1 MNTESDALH
10 EQWRKERAE
19 ERRLK
24 KNAATK
30 AWQLAHPERVRSYWF
45 TEKGRATRD
54 AYEKSERGKEVR
66 RQSQLR
72 NKERIRERHRI
83 HAQKPEVKERSRLY
97 NQAYYSDKLKRVH
110 HMLIVARVRAKIK
123 KIEFDDALLD
133 LIETNI
139 PTHCPCCGH
148 EIEYLHTKRGPKNPS
163 LDRADNSKGYIVGN
177 AFIVCWRCN
186 LLKAD
191 GVLGEF
197 EQIIAY
203 MRARMPLET
212 VALS

>member
-10 EQWRKERAE
+10 EQWRKDRAE

-66 RQSQLR
+66 RQGQLR
-72 NKERIRERHRI
+72 NKDRIRERNRLR
-83 HAQKPEVKERSRLY
+83 AQTPEGKEYNRRY

-110 HMLIVARVRAKIK
+110 HMLCVARTRAR
-123 KIEFDDALLD
+123 IENLAFDNAIIDP
-133 LIETNI
+133 IETNI
-139 PTHCPCCGH
+139 PTHCPCCGQ

-163 LDRADNSKGYIVGN
+163 LDRADNSKGYIPGN

-191 GVLGEF
+191 GTLDEF
-197 EQIIAY
+197 EKIIAY
-203 MRARMPLET
+203 MKARMPMET